1 MWIRAAILAI
11 AALALVG
18 CETMECGTDS
28 GPKQGGGC
36 SAHQKF

>member
-11 AALALVG
+11 AALALAA

-28 GPKQGGGC
+28 GPKDGGGC